1 MNKSQ
6 LQFLSLWVEALII
19 GMVGLILY
27 QGGWSS
33 VFAIGFTIA
42 VYSLYYGVRGVIR
55 YVF

>member
-6 LQFLSLWVEALII
+6 LQFLSLWVEALFIVI
-19 GMVGLILY
+19 VGLILY

-33 VFAIGFTIA
+33 VFAIGFTVV